1 MRIRALK
8 VAEVN
13 QYLKQMMTRDPIL
26 NRIAISGELSGFKCH
41 TSGHAYFA
49 LKDGEAKINCVWFNA
64 ERDPIVRRLRD
75 GMQVVC
81 EGSMTLYEREGRC
94 QLSVRT
100 VAIEGIGDLAEQFEA
115 LKRKLS
121 DLGYF
126 EQKRK
131 KALPFWP
138 KKVAFITSP
147 TGAVVKDLL
156 TVSGRRN
163 ANIDVLIVPTAVQGQ
178 GVEFQIAKAIEQAN
192 TQKDIDVI
200 ILARGG
206 GAIEELWAFNTE
218 VVATAIYNSKIP
230 LVSAI
235 GHETDF
241 TIADFV
247 ADRRAATPSE
257 AAELVFP
264 DLEGLKEYLSTNQLR
279 LVSMMN
285 KQLNDVKN
293 ILRLNNPEREYGKI
307 MSAIHRQNENLSHLN
322 LRMARTLEGQLKEKQ
337 AYLYATVQLL
347 DSLSPLAVINRGY
360 TVATNEHNQ
369 VVGSIS
375 DIGIGEVLKLKFK
388 DGEAETLVKEIRGQ
402 KGVTYGKENSDL

>member
-64 ERDPIVRRLRD
+64 ERDPIAKRLRD

-94 QLSVRT
+94 QLSVRS
-100 VAIEGIGDLAEQFEA
+100 VLIEGIGDLAEQFEA
-115 LKRKLS
+115 LKRQLN

-131 KALPFWP
+131 RSLPFWP
-138 KKVAFITSP
+138 KRVALITSP
-147 TGAVVKDLL
+147 TGAVIKDLL

-163 ANIDVLIVPTAVQGQ
+163 PNVEVVVIPTAVQGQ
-178 GVEFQIAKAIEQAN
+178 GAELHIAKAIERAN
-192 TQKDIDVI
+192 ALADIEVI
-200 ILARGG
+200 IVARGG
-206 GAIEELWAFNTE
+206 GSIEELWAFNTE
-218 VVATAIYNSKIP
+218 VVATAIYQSKIP
-230 LVSAI
+230 LVSAV

-247 ADRRAATPSE
+247 ADLRAATPSE

-264 DLEGLKEYLSTNQLR
+264 DLEVIRMQLR
-279 LVSMMN
+279 THQQRLVQLMN

-293 ILRLNNPEREYGKI
+293 ILRLHNPEREYGKI

-322 LRMARTLEGQLKEKQ
+322 MRMARAMESSLKERRADLFTQ
-337 AYLYATVQLL
+337 AQRL
-347 DSLSPLAVINRGY
+347 DALSPLAVINRGY
-360 TVATNEHNQ
+360 TVATDENNQ
-369 VVGSIS
+369 VVASVEALQV
-375 DIGIGEVLKLKFK
+375 GEVLKLKFR
-388 DGEAETLVKEIRGQ
+388 DGEAETLVKKIHGQ

>member
-41 TSGHAYFA
+41 TSGHAYFS

-64 ERDPIVRRLRD
+64 ERDPIARRLKD
-75 GMQVVC
+75 GMQIVC

-100 VAIEGIGDLAEQFEA
+100 VTIEGIGDLAEQFEA
-115 LKRKLS
+115 LKRRLG

-126 EQKRK
+126 EQSRKRS
-131 KALPFWP
+131 LPFWP
-138 KKVAFITSP
+138 KKVALITSQ
-147 TGAVVKDLL
+147 TGAVVRDLL

-163 ANIDVLIVPTAVQGQ
+163 PNIEVLLIPTAVQGQ
-178 GVEFQIAKAIEQAN
+178 GAEHQIARAIERAN
-192 TQKDIDVI
+192 ELSDIEVI

-206 GAIEELWAFNTE
+206 GSIEELWSFNTE
-218 VVATAIYNSKIP
+218 EVAKAIFDSKIP
-230 LVSAI
+230 LVSAV

-247 ADRRAATPSE
+247 ADLRAATPSE

-264 DLEGLKEYLSTNQLR
+264 DLEGLREYLSLNQHR
-279 LVSMMN
+279 FIQHMN

-293 ILRLNNPEREYGKI
+293 ILRIHNPEREYGKI
-307 MSAIHRQNENLSHLN
+307 MSVVSRHKENLEHLQ
-322 LRMARTLEGQLKEKQ
+322 LRMKRTIEIDIRERQEKLRTT
-337 AYLYATVQLL
+337 AQLL
-347 DSLSPLAVINRGY
+347 DTLSPLAVIGRGY
-360 TVATNEHNQ
+360 TVASNESNLVINSINQ
-369 VVGSIS
+369 VKT
-375 DIGIGEVLKLKFK
+375 GETLRLRFK
-388 DGEAETLVKEIRGQ
+388 DGEAETIVKEIHGQ
-402 KGVTYGKENSDL
+402 KGVSYGKENSDL

>member
-26 NRIAISGELSGFKCH
+26 NRIAITGELSGFKCH
-41 TSGHAYFA
+41 TSGHAYFS

-64 ERDPIVRRLRD
+64 ERDPVARTLRD
-75 GMQVVC
+75 GVQVVC

-94 QLSVRT
+94 QLLVRT
-100 VAIEGIGDLAEQFEA
+100 VSVEGTGDLAEQFEA

-126 EQKRK
+126 DPKTK
-131 KALPFWP
+131 KQIPFWP
-138 KKVAFITSP
+138 KRVALITSQ
-147 TGAVVKDLL
+147 TGAVVRDLL

-163 ANIDVLIVPTAVQGQ
+163 PNIEILVIPTSVQGQ
-178 GVEFQIAKAIEQAN
+178 GAEVQIAKAIERAN
-192 TQKDIDVI
+192 LLKNIDVI

-206 GAIEELWAFNTE
+206 GSIEELWSFNTE
-218 VVATAIYNSKIP
+218 VVANAIYKSEIP

-247 ADRRAATPSE
+247 ADLRAATPSE

-264 DLEGLKEYLSTNQLR
+264 DLEGLREYLSINEQKFIQC
-279 LVSMMN
+279 MN

-293 ILRLNNPEREYGKI
+293 ILRLHNPEREYGKI
-307 MSAIHRQNENLSHLN
+307 MSVISRHTENINHLFA
-322 LRMARTLEGQLKEKQ
+322 RMSRSEVTKVKEYQ
-337 AYLYATVQLL
+337 ERLYMTAQLL
-347 DSLSPLAVINRGY
+347 DTLSPLAVLGRGY
-360 TVATNEHNQ
+360 AVATNGNREVINSVKQ
-369 VVGSIS
+369 LVE
-375 DIGIGEVLKLKFK
+375 GESLKLVLK
-388 DGEAETLVKEIRGQ
+388 DGEIDSLVTAIHGP
-402 KGVTYGKENSDL
+402 KGVSYGEENSDF